1 MPRNGYKIFLR
12 KIFLEKATR
21 ESLWKSMKIAKFP
34 RVKKKKK
41 KKRKKI
47 NQNSTSIIPKCAL
60 FQTYQE
66 KKIK

>member
-41 KKRKKI
+41 KRERRLTKTQLPLSQSAHYSKHIKK
-47 NQNSTSIIPKCAL
+47 
-60 FQTYQE
+60 
-66 KKIK
+66 KK